1 MKIRRIIALL
11 LVLSFTLSFTAC
23 GRSEPKEITC
33 DEIIEA
39 YEDAGYFV
47 SCHNHSDDP
56 DRYSGKEYCYII
68 VYETED
74 SASDLAEITLYNT
87 EEDAKDAADD
97 IKYNIA
103 LWMFSAMHGEARWL
117 ESGRYGKVVYSSYN
131 KSLLKPIKDLTK

>member
-11 LVLSFTLSFTAC
+11 LVLSFILSFTAC
-23 GRSEPKEITC
+23 GRSDPKEVTC

-47 SCHNHSDDP
+47 SYHSHTDDSAE
-56 DRYSGKEYCYII
+56 YYCYII
-68 VYETED
+68 IYENDD